1 VRRGE
6 GAPGGQHNKASS
18 KFPDPFGAWLELS
31 TMSSGR
37 RQDRKRRRG
46 AEAGVEEAK
55 ATRARRSLWAE
66 SGAAGTRS
74 PEQRFVSRRNACFGL
89 PESVATTG
97 RIQKLAVEG
106 EL

>member
-1 VRRGE
+1 MRRGE
-6 GAPGGQHNKASS
+6 GAPGGQHSKASS

-55 ATRARRSLWAE
+55 ATRARRSLWQSQGRRE
-66 SGAAGTRS
+66 PSRRSRGSSAAGT
-74 PEQRFVSRRNACFGL
+74 CFGL
-89 PESVATTG
+89 PE
-97 RIQKLAVEG
+97 RRNFYI
-106 EL
+106 